1 MFFSSYYK
9 GYKHNQEGGNSRK
22 EICDYNS
29 FKCNI
34 KEQDPKT
41 VLLNFDKGEIETCK
55 NMFKDLENI
64 LEIDLPKFDT
74 SGITSMA
81 HMFENCK
88 NLRKVTFGKM
98 DTSNVEDMQ
107 YMFHHCNS
115 LSSID
120 LSNFETSSVTNMG
133 NMFSCLHSLES
144 LKLSEK
150 FNTSKVKNMTSMFY
164 HLKNM
169 ISIGLSMFD
178 TKNVQYMSYM
188 FYDAENLRYL
198 NISNY
203 NTQKVNKINYMF
215 GNCFALQ
222 YLDINKFNLSNN
234 EEAKEV
240 FKSQNIYLKFCLN
253 DSDTINHLLNSKQD
267 RLICSDTCMNENNI
281 YIDKVRNICVES
293 CNPDFY
299 LFDISCYEKCPEST
313 IVKNSKSHECIS
325 KTCNDGEQI
334 CKDNAPEGYHFIASH
349 YEECFK
355 NCKKCDGS
363 GDEKNNNCQECKSGY
378 KFLNDSQST
387 NNNC

>member
-1 MFFSSYYK
+1 MIYEKIFFSSSYK
-9 GYKHNQEGGNSRK
+9 GYQHNQEGENSRK

-64 LEIDLPKFDT
+64 LEIDLSNFDT
-74 SGITSMA
+74 SGISSMA

-150 FNTSKVKNMTSMFY
+150 FN
-164 HLKNM
+164 
-169 ISIGLSMFD
+169 LSNF
-178 TKNVQYMSYM
+178 
-188 FYDAENLRYL
+188 ENLFI
-198 NISNY
+198 NFSNV
-203 NTQKVNKINYMF
+203 K
-215 GNCFALQ
+215 L
-222 YLDINKFNLSNN
+222 
-234 EEAKEV
+234 
-240 FKSQNIYLKFCLN
+240 
-253 DSDTINHLLNSKQD
+253 H
-267 RLICSDTCMNENNI
+267 
-281 YIDKVRNICVES
+281 
-293 CNPDFY
+293 
-299 LFDISCYEKCPEST
+299 ST
-313 IVKNSKSHECIS
+313 
-325 KTCNDGEQI
+325 
-334 CKDNAPEGYHFIASH
+334 
-349 YEECFK
+349 
-355 NCKKCDGS
+355 
-363 GDEKNNNCQECKSGY
+363 
-378 KFLNDSQST
+378 
-387 NNNC
+387 